1 MSRGGVGMAA
11 TDTLGAMFNPL
22 HLRTLMTVVRTGSFA
37 DAARELGYTA
47 SAVSQQM
54 ALLERQVRMPLFDR
68 SPRSVTATPTAVMIA
83 ERARESL
90 SALDV
95 LDEEV
100 IGLAQGRLGVLRVGS
115 FPTASQRLLP
125 VALAHYKVRHQGVH
139 IELDE
144 AEADTLAA
152 RVADGQGD
160 LALAYRYDLV
170 PRSLPEGLCSERL
183 LDEELLLL
191 LPADDPLADADA
203 IALTDLQPRTWVTTR
218 VGTPGTECLHRLCA
232 EYGFAPQISFRSND
246 YAVIHEFV
254 RRGFGIA
261 LIPALSHTPSAGIRS
276 RRLDGVTARRHVH
289 VLVRSRMLNPAVADF
304 VQSLHAA
311 AAQVAEDHPDLSA

>member
-1 MSRGGVGMAA
+1 M
-11 TDTLGAMFNPL
+11 LNPL

-37 DAARELGYTA
+37 DAARELGYTP

-68 SPRSVTATPTAVMIA
+68 SPRSVTATATAVMIA

-90 SALDV
+90 SALDA
-95 LDEEV
+95 LDEDV
-100 IGLAQGRLGVLRVGS
+100 TGIAQGRLGVLRVGS

-125 VALAHYKVRHQGVH
+125 AAISHYQQLQRDVH

-152 RVADGQGD
+152 QVADGQVD

-170 PRSLPEGLCSERL
+170 PRSLPKGLGSERL

-191 LPADDPLADADA
+191 LPADDPMAVADAL
-203 IALTDLQPRTWVTTR
+203 ALKHLEERTWVTTR
-218 VGTPGTECLHRLCA
+218 VGSPGNECLHRLCG
-232 EYGFAPQISFRSND
+232 EVGFAPNISFRSND

-261 LIPALSHTPSAGIRS
+261 LIPALSHTPSPGIRS
-276 RRLDGVTARRHVH
+276 RHLDGVTAQRHVH
-289 VLVRSRMLNPAVADF
+289 VLLRSRLLNPAVTDF
-304 VQSLHAA
+304 VQSLRAAAEHAA
-311 AAQVAEDHPDLSA
+311 QDNPTLSA

>member
-1 MSRGGVGMAA
+1 M
-11 TDTLGAMFNPL
+11 LNPL

-37 DAARELGYTA
+37 DAARELGYTP

-68 SPRSVTATPTAVMIA
+68 SPRSVTATATAVMIA

-90 SALDV
+90 SALDA
-95 LDEEV
+95 LDEDV
-100 IGLAQGRLGVLRVGS
+100 TGMAQGRLGVLRVGS

-125 VALAHYKVRHQGVH
+125 AAISHYQQLHRDVH
-139 IELDE
+139 LELDE

-152 RVADGQGD
+152 QVADGELD

-170 PRSLPEGLCSERL
+170 PRSLPKGLGSERL

-191 LPADDPLADADA
+191 LPADDPMADTETV
-203 IALTDLQPRTWVTTR
+203 ALEELEERTWVTTR
-218 VGTPGTECLHRLCA
+218 VGSSGTECLHRLCG
-232 EYGFAPQISFRSND
+232 EVGFAPNISFRSND

-276 RRLDGVTARRHVH
+276 RRLDGVMARRHVQ
-289 VLVRSRMLNPAVADF
+289 VLLRSRLLNPAIADF

-311 AAQVAEDHPDLSA
+311 AKDVAEGHASLCV